1 MLIGYA
7 RVSTARQT
15 ESLDTQREALV
26 DAGCDPNRIYQDVIS
41 GTKWSRPGLDDALNY
56 MRPNDTL
63 VVTRLDRLGRNL
75 AETVTTIADLAERD
89 INVKVL
95 EPALDTSRPADK
107 VVINVMASLAEWE
120 RDLLIQRTRE
130 GVAHAREQGRVAGP
144 KPKLSNE
151 QAEVAKELIEGGK
164 SVSAV
169 ARTFSVSRPTI
180 YRAIERMESQ
190 SQQ

>member
-7 RVSTARQT
+7 RVSTSKQGQ
-15 ESLDTQREALV
+15 SLDTQREALI
-26 DAGCDPNRIYQDVIS
+26 DAGCDPKHIYTDTIS
-41 GTKWSRPGLDDALNY
+41 GTKWQRPGLDDALAY
-56 MRPNDTL
+56 MRPDDTL

-75 AETVTTIADLAERD
+75 AETVNTIADLAERD

-130 GVAHAREQGRVAGP
+130 GVAHARAHGRVAGP

-151 QAEVAKELIEGGK
+151 QARVAKELLDGGK

-169 ARTFSVSRPTI
+169 ARTFDVSRPTI
-180 YRAIERMESQ
+180 YRAIERLNTET
-190 SQQ
+190 QQ

>member
-7 RVSTARQT
+7 RVSTSKQGQ
-15 ESLDTQREALV
+15 SLDTQREALI
-26 DAGCDPNRIYQDVIS
+26 DAGCDAAHIYTDTIS
-41 GTKWSRPGLDDALNY
+41 GTKWQRPGLDDALAY
-56 MRPNDTL
+56 MRPDDTL
-63 VVTRLDRLGRNL
+63 VVTRLDRLGRNR
-75 AETVTTIADLAERD
+75 AETVNTIADLADRD

-130 GVAHAREQGRVAGP
+130 GVAHARAQGRVAGP

-151 QAEVAKELIEGGK
+151 QAQVAKELLDGGK

-169 ARTFSVSRPTI
+169 ARTFNVSRPTI
-180 YRAIERMESQ
+180 YRAIERLEADA
-190 SQQ
+190 

>member
-7 RVSTARQT
+7 RVSTSKQGQ
-15 ESLDTQREALV
+15 SLDTQREALI
-26 DAGCDPNRIYQDVIS
+26 DAGCDANHIYTDTIS
-41 GTKWSRPGLDDALNY
+41 GTKWQRPGLDDALAY
-56 MRPNDTL
+56 MRPDDTL

-75 AETVTTIADLAERD
+75 AETVNTIADLAERD

-95 EPALDTSRPADK
+95 EPELDTSRPADK

-130 GVAHAREQGRVAGP
+130 GVAHARAQGRVAGP

-151 QAEVAKELIEGGK
+151 QAQVAKELLDGGK

-169 ARTFSVSRPTI
+169 ARTFNVSRPTI
-180 YRAIERMESQ
+180 YRAIERLDTET
-190 SQQ
+190 